1 MNVQATETGDVI
13 TIVIEGDIEM
23 ITMKGLKEQLMDI
36 VEKNDKDMII
46 DFSKV
51 GYLDSSGIGILL
63 AVSKTLKAKDR
74 KLKLSNLSE
83 RISRV
88 LELSSLAEMIK

>member
-1 MNVQATETGDVI
+1 MDIQTTETGDII
-13 TIVIEGDIEM
+13 TIAIEGDIEM
-23 ITMKGLKEQLMDI
+23 ITMKGLKEQLMD
-36 VEKNDKDMII
+36 VVNKNDKDIII

-63 AVSKTLKAKDR
+63 AISKTLKGKD
-74 KLKLSNLSE
+74 KNLKLSNLSE

-88 LELSSLAEMIK
+88 LELSSLADMIE

>member
-1 MNVQATETGDVI
+1 MDIQTTETGDII
-13 TIVIEGDIEM
+13 TIAIEGDIEM
-23 ITMKGLKEQLMDI
+23 ITMKGLKEKLMD
-36 VEKNDKDMII
+36 VVNKNDKDIVI

-63 AVSKTLKAKDR
+63 AISKTLKGKE
-74 KLKLSNLSE
+74 KNLKLSNLSE

-88 LELSSLAEMIK
+88 LELSSLADMIE